1 MGPITQQRGVGIIE
15 VMIAALIL
23 AISVS
28 GTVILMS
35 DWFQGMNDASNRN
48 DALARIGSV
57 MEAGRYDPDST
68 EITSRANALTM
79 ASPRATFSVD
89 NISVTAG
96 TGSDAFSARV
106 NWTDPYLD
114 GADQSRAFNLSSA
127 APHDSAYQPLSS
139 LFVASVTQYAV
150 TVSQGTGTTLSPA
163 TDQTVDDGSTVAFTG
178 IAIANATYFET
189 LVFTTTCGNDSS
201 YSSGAGTY
209 TTAAVS
215 ANCTVSTSASLID
228 TDGDTVPDI
237 CDDASAT
244 ATYSIDCSQYT
255 SLIPVAVDD
264 AAATAED
271 TAVDIAV
278 LDNDTYVDAGD
289 LAVNLG
295 SATNGTVTLVGNSVR
310 FTPTADFSGAGS
322 FTYTVTAS
330 SRTSSTA
337 TVTITVSSVNDAP
350 TADAGPDQAVAS
362 GAVFSLA
369 GSGSDPEGDSLTYAW
384 TQTAGT
390 AVAAFSTTQA
400 TPSVTAP
407 TLLSSDPAMTL
418 TFSLTVSDGTATSAA
433 DTVDITVSP
442 PAPSNN
448 APVLAAI
455 GDQAS
460 DVGAVVNLSTGAT
473 DSDGDSLTFSASGLP
488 SGLSINSSTGQIT
501 GTVSAAASVYSVTV
515 EVTDGSLTDNETF
528 NWTVVQPNRA
538 PVLGAIGDQANDE
551 GDAVNLSTGAT
562 DADGDS
568 LTYSAVGLPTGLSI
582 NSSTG
587 QITGTASVSGSYSVT
602 VTVSDG
608 SLSDNEAF
616 NWTVN
621 AVVSNWTA
629 TINITGVTVHGNGK
643 FSVDV
648 TGCSPD
654 SKGNNTDPFSCT
666 ASISDASW
674 NPTITI
680 NPSQKYCT
688 ASGSQ
693 STSNYSPSVSLS
705 QSSPTVS
712 ITVQFTNRASNCTAG
727 PVISYP

>member
-1 MGPITQQRGVGIIE
+1 MGPITQQRGVGIVE

-48 DALARIGSV
+48 DALVRIGSV

-68 EITSRANALTM
+68 EMTTRANALTM
-79 ASPRATFSVD
+79 VSPRVTFSVD

-96 TGSDAFSARV
+96 TGSDAFTARV

-114 GADQSRAFNLSSA
+114 DADQSRAFNLSSA
-127 APHDSAYQPLSS
+127 APHDSAYQPLSN
-139 LFVASVTQYAV
+139 LFVASVTQYVV

-163 TDQTVDDGSTVAFTG
+163 TNQTVDDGSTVAFTG

-264 AAATAED
+264 AAATTED
-271 TAVDIAV
+271 TAVVVAV

-295 SATNGTVTLVGNSVR
+295 SATNGTVTLVGNTVR
-310 FTPTADFSGAGS
+310 FTPTADYSGAGS

-337 TVTITVSSVNDAP
+337 TATITVSAVNDAP

-362 GAVFSLA
+362 GAAFNLA
-369 GSGSDPEGDSLTYAW
+369 GSGSDPDGDSLTYAW
-384 TQTAGT
+384 AQTAGT

-587 QITGTASVSGSYSVT
+587 QITGTASASGSYGVT

-616 NWTVN
+616 TWTVN

-674 NPTITI
+674 NPSITI

-693 STSNYSPSVSLS
+693 SSSNYSPSVSLS

-712 ITVQFTNRASNCTAG
+712 ITVQFTNKASNCSAG

>member
-1 MGPITQQRGVGIIE
+1 MGPITQQRGVGIVE

-48 DALARIGSV
+48 DALVRIGSV

-68 EITSRANALTM
+68 EMTTRANALTM
-79 ASPRATFSVD
+79 VSPRVTFSVD

-96 TGSDAFSARV
+96 TGSDAFTARV

-114 GADQSRAFNLSSA
+114 DADQSRAFNLSSA
-127 APHDSAYQPLSS
+127 APHDSAYQPLSN
-139 LFVASVTQYAV
+139 LFVASVTQYVV

-163 TDQTVDDGSTVAFTG
+163 TNQTVDDGSTVAFTG

-215 ANCTVSTSASLID
+215 ANCTVSASASLID

-264 AAATAED
+264 AAATTED
-271 TAVDIAV
+271 TAVVVAV

-295 SATNGTVTLVGNSVR
+295 SATNGTVTLVGNTVR
-310 FTPTADFSGAGS
+310 FTPTADYSGAGS

-337 TVTITVSSVNDAP
+337 TATITVSAVNDAP

-362 GAVFSLA
+362 GAAFNLA
-369 GSGSDPEGDSLTYAW
+369 GSGSDPDGDSLTYAW
-384 TQTAGT
+384 AQTAGT

-587 QITGTASVSGSYSVT
+587 QITGTASASGSYGVT

-616 NWTVN
+616 TWTVN

-674 NPTITI
+674 NPSITI

-693 STSNYSPSVSLS
+693 SSSNYSPSVSLS

-712 ITVQFTNRASNCTAG
+712 ITVQFTNKASNCSAG

>member
-1 MGPITQQRGVGIIE
+1 M
-15 VMIAALIL
+15 
-23 AISVS
+23 
-28 GTVILMS
+28 
-35 DWFQGMNDASNRN
+35 
-48 DALARIGSV
+48 
-57 MEAGRYDPDST
+57 
-68 EITSRANALTM
+68 
-79 ASPRATFSVD
+79 
-89 NISVTAG
+89 
-96 TGSDAFSARV
+96 
-106 NWTDPYLD
+106 
-114 GADQSRAFNLSSA
+114 
-127 APHDSAYQPLSS
+127 
-139 LFVASVTQYAV
+139 
-150 TVSQGTGTTLSPA
+150 
-163 TDQTVDDGSTVAFTG
+163 
-178 IAIANATYFET
+178 
-189 LVFTTTCGNDSS
+189 
-201 YSSGAGTY
+201 
-209 TTAAVS
+209 
-215 ANCTVSTSASLID
+215 
-228 TDGDTVPDI
+228 
-237 CDDASAT
+237 
-244 ATYSIDCSQYT
+244 
-255 SLIPVAVDD
+255 
-264 AAATAED
+264 
-271 TAVDIAV
+271 
-278 LDNDTYVDAGD
+278 
-289 LAVNLG
+289 
-295 SATNGTVTLVGNSVR
+295 
-310 FTPTADFSGAGS
+310 
-322 FTYTVTAS
+322 
-330 SRTSSTA
+330 
-337 TVTITVSSVNDAP
+337 
-350 TADAGPDQAVAS
+350 
-362 GAVFSLA
+362 
-369 GSGSDPEGDSLTYAW
+369 TYAW

-433 DTVDITVSP
+433 DAVDITVSP